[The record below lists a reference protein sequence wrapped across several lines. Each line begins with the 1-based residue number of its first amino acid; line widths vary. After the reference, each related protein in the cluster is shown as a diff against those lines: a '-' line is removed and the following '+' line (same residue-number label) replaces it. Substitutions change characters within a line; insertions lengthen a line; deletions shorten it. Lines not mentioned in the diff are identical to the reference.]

1 MDNTLLEKVVAILAG
16 ARDMTIATIREDGF
30 PQATTVSYVSDGLT
44 IYFGCDPSSQK
55 AKNIARNNKVS
66 LTANLDY
73 SDWNQIQ
80 GISMGG
86 LGEPISDPEEIDKV
100 GNLMLA
106 KFPQVADFISDESGE
121 IRFFRIEPI
130 VVSVLDYSKGFGHTD
145 LIEL

>member
-1 MDNTLLEKVVAILAG
+1 MDNALLEKIVAILAG

-44 IYFGCDPSSQK
+44 IYFCCDPSSQK
-55 AKNIARNNKVS
+55 AENLARNKRVS

-80 GISMGG
+80 GVSIGG
-86 LGEPISDPEEIDKV
+86 LTEPISDPEEMEKV

-106 KFPQVADFISDESGE
+106 KFPQVSDFVSDEMGE
-121 IRFFRIEPI
+121 ILLFRIKPV